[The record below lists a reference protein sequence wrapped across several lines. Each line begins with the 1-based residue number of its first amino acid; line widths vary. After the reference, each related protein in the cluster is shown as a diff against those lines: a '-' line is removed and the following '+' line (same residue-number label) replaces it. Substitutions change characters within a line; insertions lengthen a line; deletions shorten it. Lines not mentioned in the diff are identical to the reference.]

1 MRDRIE
7 LGVRVNLEGREP
19 DGIVPESQYDRLC
32 DDLVE
37 MLLEVETPDGKPVF
51 ERVARRDDVFSG
63 PYVEE
68 APDVITVPREYDE
81 FISTRVGDGQFG
93 PPSEPY
99 NHKRDGIV
107 AVSGAGVDAAADLS
121 DADLFDVAP
130 TILATMG
137 LPAGDRMDGE
147 VLPAVESVG
156 TERYPAFDAGE
167 QERTDDD
174 EVEARLA
181 DLGYLE

>member
-1 MRDRIE
+1 M
-7 LGVRVNLEGREP
+7 
-19 DGIVPESQYDRLC
+19 
-32 DDLVE
+32 
-37 MLLEVETPDGKPVF
+37 
-51 ERVARRDDVFSG
+51 
-63 PYVEE
+63 
-68 APDVITVPREYDE
+68 
-81 FISTRVGDGQFG
+81 
-93 PPSEPY
+93 
-99 NHKRDGIV
+99 
-107 AVSGAGVDAAADLS
+107 SGAGVDAAADLS

-167 QERTDDD
+167 QKRTDDD
-174 EVEARLA
+174 EVDERLA